1 MAYRIDYGSAGNR
14 RKPLH
19 RQPPKPLIKTA
30 LLVLALVAGA
40 VTVKV
45 VGLNWVRDVLLP
57 GDPEVTASAL
67 QNMTDGLRS
76 GESLLDAVTAFCR
89 EIIANAQ

>member
-1 MAYRIDYGSAGNR
+1 MAYRIDYGTAGNH
-14 RKPLH
+14 RKTLH
-19 RQPPKPLIKTA
+19 RQLPKSLIKTS
-30 LLVLALVAGA
+30 LLVLALIAGA

-45 VGLNWVRDVLLP
+45 VGLTWVRDVLLP

-67 QNMTDGLRS
+67 QNMTDGLRN
-76 GESLLDAVTAFCR
+76 GDSLLDAVTAFCR

>member
-1 MAYRIDYGSAGNR
+1 MAYRIEYGSAGNQ

-19 RQPPKPLIKTA
+19 PKPPMPGIKAT
-30 LLVLALVAGA
+30 LFILVLVTGA
-40 VTVKV
+40 IAIKV
-45 VGLNWVRDVLLP
+45 VGLTWVRDILLP
-57 GDPEVTASAL
+57 GDPEITATAL

-76 GESLLDAVTAFCR
+76 GESLLDAVTTFCR